1 MLLAFCLLEVMFGV
15 NIYGLESF
23 RGVRNSCFR
32 SQTTFGTTFRLVQL
46 RIFVLG
52 GTKPSRKV
60 SGSRYA
66 MGVLKTVIE
75 YGLESFR
82 GVNIYGLESFRGV

>member
-1 MLLAFCLLEVMFGV
+1 MFAV

-23 RGVRNSCFR
+23 SSVRNSV
-32 SQTTFGTTFRLVQL
+32 SEVQL
-46 RIFVLG
+46 RIFVVG

-82 GVNIYGLESFRGV
+82 GVNIYGLESFRDV

>member
-1 MLLAFCLLEVMFGV
+1 MFQKPNYVWYNLQVGPAP
-15 NIYGLESF
+15 Y
-23 RGVRNSCFR
+23 
-32 SQTTFGTTFRLVQL
+32 
-46 RIFVLG
+46 FVLG

-60 SGSRYA
+60 SGSKYA

-82 GVNIYGLESFRGV
+82 GVNIYGLESFRDV

>member
-1 MLLAFCLLEVMFGV
+1 MFAG
-15 NIYGLESF
+15 IYVCRKHLRAGKF
-23 RGVRNSCFR
+23 
-32 SQTTFGTTFRLVQL
+32 QL

-60 SGSRYA
+60 SGSKYV

-82 GVNIYGLESFRGV
+82 GVNTYGLESFRDV